1 MMANIQYFHG
11 KVNSQ
16 KYVEMANQ
24 ITEKKFKVEVFSKG
38 LQILSCYSYI
48 VVTSIIINNFAGQ
61 HY

>member
-1 MMANIQYFHG
+1 MG
-11 KVNSQ
+11 KWTHNAQ

-48 VVTSIIINNFAGQ
+48 VVTSIIINNFAG
-61 HY
+61 